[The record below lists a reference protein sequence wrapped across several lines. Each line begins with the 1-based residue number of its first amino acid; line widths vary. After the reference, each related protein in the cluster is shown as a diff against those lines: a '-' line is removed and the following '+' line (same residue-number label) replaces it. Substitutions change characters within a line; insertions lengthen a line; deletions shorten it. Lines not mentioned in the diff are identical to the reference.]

1 MKYSQIF
8 KLIHIVLVVFV
19 FASCVPNRKI
29 TLLQHTAKDGEEL
42 KANEMRAR
50 KYETGTIEYALNPND
65 LLDIKISTLTPTAFN
80 PFNDADRT
88 LVPGVVYGQS
98 GNLVQ
103 SQGYYIDPDGFLEL
117 PILGRIRIAGLTINQ
132 AEDSIATVV
141 QKYLEKPVV
150 RLKLLNFRFSVIGE
164 VKNESTQ
171 ISGDN
176 NLPLLQALAM
186 AGGASEFGDLS
197 KIKIVRH
204 AGESTYVFYV
214 NLLTEDYLSSPF
226 YYVQPNDVIVVPP
239 LKQRSFLKYM
249 SPNISLLATTVSLVV
264 SVLALLSIK

>member
-1 MKYSQIF
+1 MKFSQIF
-8 KLIHIVLVVFV
+8 KLIATVLFVLVFV
-19 FASCVPNRKI
+19 SCVPNKKI
-29 TLLQHTAKDGEEL
+29 TLLQHTANEPDDLKPNEL
-42 KANEMRAR
+42 KAR
-50 KYETGTIEYALNPND
+50 KYETGTTEYLLNPND
-65 LLDIKISTLTPTAFN
+65 LLDIKISTMTPTAFN

-103 SQGYYIDPDGFLEL
+103 SQGYYIDPAGYLEL
-117 PILGRIRIAGLTINQ
+117 PILGKIPVAGLTINQ
-132 AEDSIATVV
+132 AEDSIAVV
-141 QKYLEKPVV
+141 VSKYLEKPVV

-171 ISGDN
+171 LSGDN

-204 AGESTYVFYV
+204 SGENTYVFYV

-226 YYVQPNDVIVVPP
+226 FYVQPNDVIVVPP

-264 SVLALLSIK
+264 SVLTLLSIK